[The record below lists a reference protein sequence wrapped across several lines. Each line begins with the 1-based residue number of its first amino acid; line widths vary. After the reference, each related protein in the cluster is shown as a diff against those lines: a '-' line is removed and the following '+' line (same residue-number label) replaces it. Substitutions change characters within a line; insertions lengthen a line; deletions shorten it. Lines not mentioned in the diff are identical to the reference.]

1 MRLDLPQ
8 PKPPVES
15 VTPMI
20 NVVFLLLIFFLMT
33 ATIAPPAPFEVEPP
47 QAEAEPASTE
57 TPDTLHLAADGR
69 MAFGEARGEAAL
81 DAAAAASLGASLG
94 AGQGAPLALRADAGM
109 EAAAL
114 ARVLSRLGERGV
126 TRADIVVS
134 GR

>member
-81 DAAAAASLGASLG
+81 AAAAAANLGAE
-94 AGQGAPLALRADAGM
+94 QGAPLALRADAGM

>member
-1 MRLDLPQ
+1 MNLDAPQ

-20 NVVFLLLIFFLMT
+20 NGVFLLLIFFLMT

-81 DAAAAASLGASLG
+81 AAAAAANLGAE
-94 AGQGAPLALRADAGM
+94 QGAPLALRADAGM

>member
-1 MRLDLPQ
+1 MRLDAPQ

-33 ATIAPPAPFEVEPP
+33 ATIAPPAPFEVELPR
-47 QAEAEPASTE
+47 AEAEPGASE
-57 TPDTLHLAADGR
+57 SQRTLHVAADGR
-69 MAFGEARGEAAL
+69 LAFGEARGDAAL
-81 DAAAAASLGASLG
+81 EAAAAAGRAPGAEG
-94 AGQGAPLALRADAGM
+94 PLALRADAGM

-114 ARVLSRLGERGV
+114 ARLLSRLGEQGV
-126 TRADIVVS
+126 ERADIIVS

>member
-1 MRLDLPQ
+1 MRLDTPQ

-33 ATIAPPAPFEVEPP
+33 ATIAPPEPFEIAPP
-47 QAEAEPASTE
+47 QAQAEPASTE

-69 MAFGEARGEAAL
+69 MAFGEARGDAAL
-81 DAAAAASLGASLG
+81 EAVSGAGSAA
-94 AGQGAPLALRADAGM
+94 AGQGAPLALRADAGL

-114 ARVLSRLGERGV
+114 ARVLARLGERGV

>member
-1 MRLDLPQ
+1 MRLDAPQ

-15 VTPMI
+15 ATPMI

-33 ATIAPPAPFEVEPP
+33 ATIAPPAPFEVDPP
-47 QAEAEPASTE
+47 RAEAEPASTE

-81 DAAAAASLGASLG
+81 DAAAAAVGG
-94 AGQGAPLALRADAGM
+94 AGQGASPLSLRADAGM

-114 ARVLSRLGERGV
+114 ARVLTRLGERGV
-126 TRADIVVS
+126 ARADIVVS

>member
-57 TPDTLHLAADGR
+57 TPATLHLAADGR

-81 DAAAAASLGASLG
+81 DAAAASLGASLG
-94 AGQGAPLALRADAGM
+94 TGQGAPLALRADAGM